1 MLILSGKEVALHL
14 EGQIKKSVEA
24 YKMKVGRAPGL
35 AVVMVGDHPASRIY
49 VRNKEA
55 ACERVGIISTRY
67 DVDKKSN
74 VEELESLI
82 NRLNADQE
90 VHGILVQSP
99 VPEPFSFDA
108 VLAQLNPEKDAD
120 GLTSSNLGLLW
131 SGRPRVKPCTPAG
144 VIELLKYY
152 KVPVD
157 GKKAVVVGRSNIVG
171 KPMAQMLM
179 DENATVTI
187 CHSKTKDIRSYTR
200 EADIVVVA
208 AGKPHLLGKDDFKK
222 GAVVVDVGIH
232 RDANNKVCGD
242 VRFEELEGHVSA
254 ATPVPGGVGPMTIN
268 MLLMNTIKLA
278 ESSLR

>member
-1 MLILSGKEVALHL
+1 MLVLSGKEVALHL
-14 EGQIKKSVEA
+14 EAQIKNRAEIYKKKS
-24 YKMKVGRAPGL
+24 GRAPGL
-35 AVVMVGDHPASRIY
+35 AVIMVGDHPASRIY

-55 ACERVGIISTRY
+55 ACERVGIVSTRF

-99 VPEPFSFDA
+99 VPSPFSFDQI
-108 VLAQLNPEKDAD
+108 LAQMNPAKDAD

-131 SGRPRVKPCTPAG
+131 AGQPRVKPCTPAG

-152 KVPVD
+152 KIPIA
-157 GKKAVVVGRSNIVG
+157 GKRAVVVGRSNIVG
-171 KPMAQMLM
+171 KPMAQLLM

-187 CHSKTKDIRSYTR
+187 CHSKTIDMRSYTR
-200 EADIVVVA
+200 EADLVVVA
-208 AGKPHLLGKDDFKK
+208 AGQPRLLGKEDFKK
-222 GAVVVDVGIH
+222 GAVVIDVGIH

-268 MLLMNTIKLA
+268 MLLMNTLKLA
-278 ESSLR
+278 ESSLK